1 MKLNEPTVFCF
12 FLGLPTTATKEEV
25 EKLFSQ
31 FGIIKDTRLVTFR
44 NGMNKGEYRLT
55 NYY

>member
-1 MKLNEPTVFCF
+1 MFCF

-55 NYY
+55 NYL